1 MERNKAKALVVKIVI
16 VFVVEVVII
25 EVLVLFEQAEQE
37 AALLVVLFLVVIVII
52 VIVLVVDVVYGLGCL
67 APAAVALGYR
77 VAGLGLRLGRY
88 RLAYGLRRGGS
99 RGCRLLLYA
108 CHYVICAH
116 CRL

>member
-1 MERNKAKALVVKIVI
+1 MERNKAQALVVKIVI

-25 EVLVLFEQAEQE
+25 EVLVLLEQAEQE

-77 VAGLGLRLGRY
+77 VAGLGLRLG
-88 RLAYGLRRGGS
+88 S
-99 RGCRLLLYA
+99 CLLYTSPSP
-108 CHYVICAH
+108 
-116 CRL
+116 RDTR